1 MPKENAFLDSIRKIR
16 AGDEQAATELV
27 RRYEPLIRREIR
39 LRLADRRLERAFD
52 SMDVCQSVLGSF
64 FIRAAAGEYD
74 LENPEQLVGLL
85 VKMARN
91 KLASA
96 ARKQYRRRRDT
107 RRQTVPSDDLDRLPG
122 KETPPSEQLRYQE
135 QLAQVL
141 RALTDEER
149 QLAQLRSQGRS
160 WDDIAAELGG
170 TGNARRMQLARAVSR
185 VVKELGFE
193 EADAGR

>member
-1 MPKENAFLDSIRKIR
+1 MSAENAFLDSIRRIR
-16 AGDEQAATELV
+16 AGDEQAATDLV

-39 LRLADRRLERAFD
+39 LRLADRRLGRAFD

-96 ARKQYRRRRDT
+96 ARKQYQRRRDA
-107 RRQTVPSDDLDRLPG
+107 RRQDRRRVEDLDRLAAKDPA
-122 KETPPSEQLRYQE
+122 PSDQLSYQE
-135 QLAQVL
+135 QLTRL
-141 RALTDEER
+141 LEGMTKEER
-149 QLAQLRSQGRS
+149 TVAELRSQGQT
-160 WDDIAAELGG
+160 WDDIAGQLGG
-170 TGNARRMQLARAVSR
+170 NANARRMQLARAVAR
-185 VVKELGFE
+185 VVKELGLD
-193 EADAGR
+193 DARV

>member
-1 MPKENAFLDSIRKIR
+1 MPEENAFLDSIRKIR
-16 AGDEQAATELV
+16 AGDDQAAAELV

-39 LRLADRRLERAFD
+39 LRLADRRLERIFD

-74 LENPEQLVGLL
+74 LERPEQLVGLL

-96 ARKQYRRRRDT
+96 ARKQYQRRRDA
-107 RRQTVPSDDLDRLPG
+107 RRQAAPADNLDRLPA
-122 KETPPSEQLRYQE
+122 KETPPSEQLCYRE
-135 QLAQVL
+135 QLTQL
-141 RALTDEER
+141 LDSLTDEER
-149 QLAQLRSQGRS
+149 NMAELRSQGRS
-160 WDDIAAELGG
+160 WDDIAETLGG

-185 VVKELGFE
+185 VVKELE
-193 EADAGR
+193 LDESQIS